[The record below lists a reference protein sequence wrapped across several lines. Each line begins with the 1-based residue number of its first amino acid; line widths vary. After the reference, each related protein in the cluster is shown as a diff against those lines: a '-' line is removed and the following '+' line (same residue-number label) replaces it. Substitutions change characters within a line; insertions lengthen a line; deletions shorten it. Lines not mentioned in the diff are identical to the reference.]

1 MSEIRIDLKKVRK
14 ANYNLPAVVSNLSS
28 QKRYVNMI
36 RWRVPSEIQERREIQ
51 KRLDEILKRIEKEE
65 ERIQEIY
72 KVTGSAVQQYVNLET
87 TLTENASKFE

>member
-14 ANYNLPAVVSNLSS
+14 ANYNLPSVVSNLSA

-87 TLTENASKFE
+87 ALTENASKFE